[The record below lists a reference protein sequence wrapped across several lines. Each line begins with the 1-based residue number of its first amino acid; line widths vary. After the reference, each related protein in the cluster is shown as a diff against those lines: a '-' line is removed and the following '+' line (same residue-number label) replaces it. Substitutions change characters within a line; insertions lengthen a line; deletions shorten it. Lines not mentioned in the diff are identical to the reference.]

1 VLTSGFCGTVA
12 DESPKLKH
20 DGPGLLSMSIADR
33 DALGSQ
39 FIVTFRAN
47 HHLDRFV
54 T

>member
-1 VLTSGFCGTVA
+1 MVTSGFCGAIA

-20 DGPGLLSMSIADR
+20 VEPGLLSMSIADR

-39 FIVTFRAN
+39 FIITFRAN